1 MVARILL
8 ILSVFSFVLAAPVP
22 VQKVR
27 DADYDVVDVDENVII
42 ASRKRAERGNPY
54 KRLDSDSESEWD
66 RSDPEWLTWTP
77 KPSSSSTG
85 SNLQPN
91 PLSTPGE
98 TGMPPDPEGAL
109 KSGST
114 TEIQPAS
121 SGKVKWEPTTKVIFY
136 DPSHPPDVRLDTAGT
151 ANSMQQASSSGTKSI
166 SWGHTTKV
174 AFPGEKILAFPPPA
188 QVAKTQSNG
197 LASIFSKLGKL
208 RFWPRL

>member
-1 MVARILL
+1 MRYIMVARILL
-8 ILSVFSFVLAAPVP
+8 ILPVFSFVLAAPVP
-22 VQKVR
+22 VRKVP
-27 DADYDVVDVDENVII
+27 DAYADAVDVDENVII
-42 ASRKRAERGNPY
+42 VSRKRADPY
-54 KRLDSDSESEWD
+54 IDSEWD

-77 KPSSSSTG
+77 STKPSSASDASGSSDGVPSPSSSPTG
-85 SNLQPN
+85 SKLPLN

-98 TGMPPDPEGAL
+98 TKMPLDPEGAL

-121 SGKVKWEPTTKVIFY
+121 S
-136 DPSHPPDVRLDTAGT
+136 
-151 ANSMQQASSSGTKSI
+151 SGTKSV

-174 AFPGEKILAFPPPA
+174 TFPNEEILVFPPPA
-188 QVAKTQSNG
+188 KVVPATVTKTQSNG